1 MTMLPRPER
10 CVRVGRKRLLAG
22 CALIC
27 LGALAGCAETQL
39 GAQVAKSFAR
49 AGATEDGR
57 ASGAAEADGAERGAA
72 EARDGGPAAAN
83 GAEAPR
89 TASADPKLA
98 PEVFDATGLTIWD
111 GASTLQGVWFAHPLA
126 QRAQRARIYNLKNGV
141 EMEGALFRRDPS
153 ISGPSILLSSDA
165 ARALG
170 VTPGDPTE
178 LRIVALREGPAAR
191 ESVVAAAEPTTID
204 PLPAAEVEPEAVEP
218 PPPVVEAEAEAV
230 DDSGIELAE
239 TSDGSAPLGSSA
251 VETAALAPP
260 VQSDADVTEK
270 NETADGGAADQS
282 VAATAE
288 SGDLTADAP
297 EGADIAAVSVEARP
311 EPLAASEEAAAAD
324 TGSETVESAARSPAP
339 AARPNRPA
347 SQAPA
352 AEPASPP
359 ATAAASETDTTTE
372 TAAAPSPA
380 SGKLAGGRYL
390 QIGTFSVEGNAK
402 ALVGRLRDRGQPAA
416 YVVRTLNG
424 APHSIVV
431 VGPLPDAAS
440 LDAARAASAAE
451 GQKQPL
457 EVSL

>member
-49 AGATEDGR
+49 AGATEDGG

-83 GAEAPR
+83 GGAEAPR

-191 ESVVAAAEPTTID
+191 ESVVAAAAPITID
-204 PLPAAEVEPEAVEP
+204 PSPAAEVEPEAVEP
-218 PPPVVEAEAEAV
+218 PPPVEEVEAEAV
-230 DDSGIELAE
+230 NDSGIELAE
-239 TSDGSAPLGSSA
+239 TSDGSAPRGPSA
-251 VETAALAPP
+251 VESAALAPP
-260 VQSDADVTEK
+260 VRSGAEVTESDDTDD
-270 NETADGGAADQS
+270 EGATGQS
-282 VAATAE
+282 VAEAPD

-311 EPLAASEEAAAAD
+311 EPLAASEEAGAAD
-324 TGSETVESAARSPAP
+324 AASETVESAARSPAP

-359 ATAAASETDTTTE
+359 ATVAASDTE

-424 APHSIVV
+424 APYSIVV